1 MGANMVKER
10 KRLEIKGIVQGV
22 GFRPFIYRLAK
33 NHKLKGFVFNNT
45 KGVIVDLEG
54 SHSNIE
60 TVLRKIKDQSP
71 PLAQIKGIESKKLPI
86 KGYKDFVIKYS
97 RKEEEKITLVSPD
110 IATCDSCSR
119 ELLDPSDRRYKY
131 PFINCTN
138 CGPRFSII
146 KELPYDRKN
155 TTMKKFIMCKDCRL
169 EYENPMDR
177 RFHAQPDACAL
188 CGPEV
193 ELLSKKR
200 KKVNGD
206 PFNKTIELIKKGKIV
221 AIKGLGGF
229 HIACDAKNNEVIK
242 LLRKRKNRPFKPFAL
257 MVRDVDTVKK
267 YVNVSKEEEHLLKSQ
282 RAPILLLKR
291 KEDYG
296 LPYEIAPNNKYIGF
310 MLPYTPLH
318 IMLLN
323 IDKNIDVLVMT
334 SGNIKDD
341 PIIYKNE
348 DAFSYLS
355 NIVDYF
361 LLHNRDIQIQVDD
374 SVLRIPLQSER
385 LIIRRS
391 RGYVPEP
398 IKSPIKFKKNILGCG
413 GHLRNTFSLA
423 RGNEIFISHH
433 LGRLDSLLS
442 HVSYERGIEHFI
454 NLFNINP
461 EVIVVDKHPGYFS
474 TQFGKNIALKY
485 KNKLIEVQ
493 HHHAHIASCLIDNE
507 VDRDVIGIAWDGTGY
522 GDDGAIWGSEFL
534 IANLKNFKR
543 KAHLQYMPLPG
554 SEKAIEEPWRMAVSY
569 LYKLFGEDFLS
580 IDIDFIKRLNKNKW
594 KNLKIMIDR
603 GINSPETSSMGRLFD
618 AVSSLIGIRD
628 KITYLGQAAI
638 ELEMIMDK
646 DNNDFYTFD
655 IKKEKGVYIINPL
668 EVIHLIIEDIIN
680 SVSHSIISGKFHKG
694 VVEMIV
700 EVSRLLRKETDINE
714 VAISGGV
721 MQNLYLR
728 NNVTKMLTKEG
739 FKVYNHRKIPPNDGG
754 ISVGQVAIAA
764 KLI

>member
-1 MGANMVKER
+1 MVKER

-54 SHSNIE
+54 SHSSIE
-60 TVLRKIKDQSP
+60 SVLRKIKEQSP
-71 PLAQIKGIESKKLPI
+71 PLAQIKEIESKNLPV

-97 RKEEEKITLVSPD
+97 RKEEEKNTLVSPD
-110 IATCDSCSR
+110 IATCDSCFQ

-155 TTMKKFIMCKDCRL
+155 TTMKKFKMCRDCRY
-169 EYENPMDR
+169 EYENPLDR

-193 ELLSKKR
+193 ELLSR
-200 KKVNGD
+200 KGRKVKGE
-206 PFNKTIELIKKGKIV
+206 PFHKTIELIKKGKIV

-229 HIACDAKNNEVIK
+229 HIACDAKNNSAIK

-257 MVRDVDTVKK
+257 MARDVDTIKK
-267 YVNVSKEEEHLLKSQ
+267 YVNVSKEEEKLLESQ

-291 KEDYG
+291 KEDCD
-296 LPYEIAPNNKYIGF
+296 LPYEITPNNKYIGF

-318 IMLLN
+318 ILLLN
-323 IDKNIDVLVMT
+323 TDTNIDVLVMT
-334 SGNIKDD
+334 SGNRKDD
-341 PIIYKNE
+341 PIIFKNE

-361 LLHNRDIQIQVDD
+361 LLHNRDIHIQADD
-374 SVLRIPLQSER
+374 SILRVPSNKEILMV
-385 LIIRRS
+385 RRS

-398 IKSPIKFKKNILGCG
+398 IKSPIKFDENILGCG

-423 RGNEIFISHH
+423 RGNEILISHH
-433 LGRLDSLLS
+433 LGRLDSILS
-442 HVSYERGIEHFI
+442 QVSYERGIEHFI

-461 EVIVVDKHPGYFS
+461 EIIVVDKHPGYFS
-474 TQFGKNIALKY
+474 TQFGKKMTFDNK
-485 KNKLIEVQ
+485 KKLIEVQ

-507 VDRDVIGIAWDGTGY
+507 VDKDVIGIAWDGTGY
-522 GDDGAIWGSEFL
+522 GDDGAIWGSEFM

-569 LYKLFGEDFLS
+569 LYKSFGEDFLN
-580 IDIDFIKRLNKNKW
+580 IDIDFTRRLNKDKW
-594 KNLKIMIDR
+594 KNIKIMIDS

-618 AVSSLIGIRD
+618 ALSSLIGVRD
-628 KITYLGQAAI
+628 EITYLGQAAI

-646 DNNDFYTFD
+646 DENDFYNFD
-655 IKKEKGVYIINPL
+655 IKKENGLYIIDPSR
-668 EVIHLIIEDIIN
+668 VIHLITLDIIN
-680 SVSHSIISGKFHKG
+680 SVSNSIISGKFHKG

-700 EVSRLLRKETDINE
+700 EVSRLLRKETDIFE

-728 NNVTKMLTKEG
+728 NNATKRLTEEG

>member
-323 IDKNIDVLVMT
+323 TDKNIDVLVMT

-361 LLHNRDIQIQVDD
+361 LLHNRDIHIQVDD

-474 TQFGKNIALKY
+474 TQFGKNIAFDNK
-485 KNKLIEVQ
+485 KKLIEVQ

-534 IANLKNFKR
+534 IANLKKFKR

-554 SEKAIEEPWRMAVSY
+554 SKKAIEEPWRMAVSY

-739 FKVYNHRKIPPNDGG
+739 FKVYNHRKIPSNDGG

>member
-1 MGANMVKER
+1 MVKER

-146 KELPYDRKN
+146 KEIPYDRKN

-206 PFNKTIELIKKGKIV
+206 PFNKTIEFIKKGKIV

-257 MVRDVDTVKK
+257 MARDVDTIKK
-267 YVNVSKEEEHLLKSQ
+267 YVNLSKEEEKLLKSQ
-282 RAPILLLKR
+282 RAPILLLIR
-291 KEDYG
+291 KEDCD

-323 IDKNIDVLVMT
+323 TDKNIDVLVMT

-361 LLHNRDIQIQVDD
+361 LLHNRDIHIQVDD

-385 LIIRRS
+385 LIVRRS

-569 LYKLFGEDFLS
+569 LYKLFGEDFLN
-580 IDIDFIKRLNKNKW
+580 IDIDFTRRLNKDKW

-618 AVSSLIGIRD
+618 AVSSLIGVRD
-628 KITYLGQAAI
+628 EITYLGQAAI
-638 ELEMIMDK
+638 ELEMIMNK
-646 DNNDFYTFD
+646 DDNDFYTFD

-680 SVSHSIISGKFHKG
+680 SVSNSIISGKFHKG

-700 EVSRLLRKETDINE
+700 EVSELLRKEININE

-728 NNVTKMLTKEG
+728 NNATKRLSEEG

>member
-323 IDKNIDVLVMT
+323 TDKNIDVLVMT

-739 FKVYNHRKIPPNDGG
+739 FKVYNHRKIPSNDGG

>member
-1 MGANMVKER
+1 MVKER

-146 KELPYDRKN
+146 KEIPYDRKN

-206 PFNKTIELIKKGKIV
+206 PFNKTIEFIKKGKIV

-257 MVRDVDTVKK
+257 MAMDVDTIKK
-267 YVNVSKEEEHLLKSQ
+267 YVNLSKEEEKLLKSQ
-282 RAPILLLKR
+282 RAPILLLIR
-291 KEDYG
+291 KEDCD

-323 IDKNIDVLVMT
+323 TDKNIDILVMT

-361 LLHNRDIQIQVDD
+361 LLHNRDIHIQVDD

-385 LIIRRS
+385 LIVRRS

-474 TQFGKNIALKY
+474 TQFGKNIAPKY

-569 LYKLFGEDFLS
+569 LYKLFGEDFLN
-580 IDIDFIKRLNKNKW
+580 IDIDFTRRLNKDKW

-618 AVSSLIGIRD
+618 AVSSLIGVRD
-628 KITYLGQAAI
+628 EITYLGQAAI
-638 ELEMIMDK
+638 ELEMIMNK
-646 DNNDFYTFD
+646 DDNDFYTFD

-680 SVSHSIISGKFHKG
+680 SVSNSIISGKFHKG

-700 EVSRLLRKETDINE
+700 EVSELLRKEININE

-728 NNVTKMLTKEG
+728 NNATKRLSEEG